1 MPTVNP
7 AMFVAQ
13 FREELLADLE
23 LQPSLSCP
31 KCCIRYIGEY
41 DDCCRYERLID
52 SDSDSDDDSPITA
65 ETLAT
70 KYELVCQF
78 DYIDT
83 SMQEVLNEW
92 TERLLKDCQETGG
105 DALREKWAQKIA
117 AARSIVSHN

>member
-13 FREELLADLE
+13 FRKELIADLE

-41 DDCCRYERLID
+41 DDCCRYARL
-52 SDSDSDDDSPITA
+52 SDSDDDSPITA

-92 TERLLKDCQETGG
+92 TERLLKDCQEIGG
-105 DALREKWAQKIA
+105 DVLRDKWAQKIA
-117 AARSIVSHN
+117 AARAAFSY